1 MFGKNKKAP
10 KEPEEKLPDKEK
22 ELDQDALE
30 QVSAG
35 GNPFPTKRIKVH
47 ELDEDVYN
55 KA

>member
-1 MFGKNKKAP
+1 MFGKGKKT
-10 KEPEEKLPDKEK
+10 PEEKKTIKEK
-22 ELDQDALE
+22 ELDQETLE

-35 GNPFPTKRIKVH
+35 GNPFADVERIKEH

>member
-1 MFGKNKKAP
+1 MFGKEKKTP
-10 KEPEEKLPDKEK
+10 EQTEPAKEK

-35 GNPFPTKRIKVH
+35 GNPFPKQRIKVH